1 MTSLL
6 QSLRSL
12 LTLRWLTGRN
22 AVIAVPALF
31 LTAAFLVPFLIVL
44 RISLSDMDT
53 RAARSAACCRT
64 STASSC

>member
-12 LTLRWLTGRN
+12 VTLRWVTGRN
-22 AVIAVPALF
+22 AVIAVPSLF
-31 LTAAFLVPFLIVL
+31 LAAAFLVPFLIVL

-53 RAARSAACCRT
+53 AGSPFGG
-64 STASSC
+64 